1 MTEHKLQIALNAF
14 LRLALPADAFLTSI
28 DHARKQSAEA
38 GMFQKMR
45 GIRAGIPDMVIV
57 YRGVA
62 HWLEIKTDMGVVSPA
77 QKIVHEEIV
86 RAGGRVAVVHSVT
99 DVESVC
105 RYWGIPLRA
114 TTLTAA
120 ERDARLANAGNSSKG
135 ARPRQAKPTLSQI
148 RRAEAVRSR
157 TLF

>member
-1 MTEHKLQIALNAF
+1 MTEHKLQIAINAF
-14 LRLALPADAFLTSI
+14 LRLALPEDAFLTSI

-62 HWLEIKTDMGVVSPA
+62 HWLEIKTDKGTLSDA
-77 QKIVHEEIV
+77 QWHVHREI
-86 RAGGRVAVVHSVT
+86 RNALGFVAVVRSVAET
-99 DVESVC
+99 EHALRV
-105 RYWGIPLRA
+105 WGIPLRA

-120 ERDARLANAGNSSKG
+120 ERDSRLANSGNTSKG